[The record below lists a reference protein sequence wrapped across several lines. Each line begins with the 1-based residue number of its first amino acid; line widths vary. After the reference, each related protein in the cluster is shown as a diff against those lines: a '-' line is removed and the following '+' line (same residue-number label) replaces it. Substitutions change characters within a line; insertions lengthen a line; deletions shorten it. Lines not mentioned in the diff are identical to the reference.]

1 MSYLSLT
8 YENKNEK
15 FKYQKRSKNMKQN
28 KFLPCMLYFLR
39 SWFLLCAA
47 LIVPTTSHS
56 AVVFSYVGTP
66 HWFEGKGISQFE
78 PAPNTAAAVCNSE
91 ICNYQLRGLLPPGK
105 YTPDGYN
112 NVVGLFNSSKSLG
125 ACPLGIDPVP
135 DTGTLVL
142 SEKNKN
148 ILASLLEE
156 RFASGIRFNYS
167 GSGSNYFLSSS
178 VARYEAS
185 QPITIFC
192 NAPTTR
198 GGTRR
203 INSSFYYKYV
213 FDGVPPGQSASVCT
227 FGGKD
232 LSLTFESISASVSI
246 EKTVPLSVICGS
258 GIPVNYRL
266 SLSSALSYNGQL
278 SFGNGVYASVS
289 FNGTP
294 LPVNGD
300 WIRLVELRSGTNNLK
315 VSLTG
320 SASTPGVSTATGVLL
335 LEIL

>member
-1 MSYLSLT
+1 
-8 YENKNEK
+8 
-15 FKYQKRSKNMKQN
+15 MKQT
-28 KFLPCMLYFLR
+28 KFLPCILYFLR

-56 AVVFSYVGTP
+56 VVVFSYVGTP
-66 HWFEGKGISQFE
+66 NWFDGKGISQFE
-78 PAPNTAAAVCNSE
+78 PAPNSAAAVCNSE
-91 ICNYQLRGLLPPGK
+91 ICNFQLLGWLPPGK

-112 NVVGLFNSSKSLG
+112 NVVGLFNSINSLG

-135 DTGTLVL
+135 DTGSLVIN
-142 SEKNKN
+142 EKDKK
-148 ILASLLEE
+148 ILASLLQE
-156 RFASGIRFNYS
+156 RFASGIRFTYS
-167 GSGSNYFLSSS
+167 GRGSNYFLSSS
-178 VARYEAS
+178 VARYEADHS
-185 QPITIFC
+185 ITIFC
-192 NAPTTR
+192 NAPTIT

-203 INSSFYYKYV
+203 ISSSYYFKHV
-213 FDGVPPGQSASVCT
+213 FDGVPPGQTASVCT

-232 LSLTFESISASVSI
+232 LSLTFESISASVAI
-246 EKTVPLSVICGS
+246 EKTVPLTVICGS

-266 SLSSALSYNGQL
+266 SLSSALSHNGQL

-294 LPVNGD
+294 LPVNGE

-320 SASTPGVSTATGVLL
+320 SASTPGVSTATGILL